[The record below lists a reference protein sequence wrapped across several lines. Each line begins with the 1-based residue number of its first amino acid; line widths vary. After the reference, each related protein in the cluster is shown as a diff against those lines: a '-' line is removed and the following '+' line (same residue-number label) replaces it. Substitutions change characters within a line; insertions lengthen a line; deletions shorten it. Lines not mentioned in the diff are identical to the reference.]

1 MLRSFSCPDC
11 LKGLRSQATMIC
23 RSVFLLLVLNLLY
36 NGCGKPESDR
46 KKHFSGYKVLRLF
59 PSNSQQLEALHDL
72 VENNDLELDFWM
84 HTSTVNQSVDVMIP
98 PKYNQEMEQFIADN
112 YIPRTVF
119 LDDVEKAIQDE
130 GGSLVYDDLS
140 REPKDF
146 FAKYQRLKEIYDYME
161 SLVSEHPNIAS
172 NISIGKSYEGRDLM
186 VIKISGGTLKDKPI
200 VWIDSGIHAR
210 EWISV
215 TTAVYIA
222 TQNRLWRKTRSHT
235 NSRRGCRGVDPNRN
249 WSFKWNKGGASK
261 RKCSDIYAGPK
272 AFSELETKALSDFLL
287 SKSNRVKLYLAVH
300 SYAQMWLT
308 PWGWTSQLPADYEDQ
323 YKLASIGVKALK
335 SIHGTYFEI
344 GPSTN
349 LLYLASGGA
358 DDWAYG
364 VAGVK
369 YSYTVEL
376 RDTGKYGFFIPT
388 KQIIPTGEETFVA
401 VKAIAVALKS
411 ELYNN

>member
-222 TQNRLWRKTRSHT
+222 TQLVEKYNSEKDVKVLVDSYEWYIMPCANPDGYEYSHT
-235 NSRRGCRGVDPNRN
+235 
-249 WSFKWNKGGASK
+249 K
-261 RKCSDIYAGPK
+261 
-272 AFSELETKALSDFLL
+272 
-287 SKSNRVKLYLAVH
+287 
-300 SYAQMWLT
+300 
-308 PWGWTSQLPADYEDQ
+308 